1 MLIDILKGFF
11 IGISA
16 SIPLGPI
23 AIMVIQKS
31 LSGGH
36 KAGFITGLGACLV
49 DTLFAVIAIF
59 AWAYAQIFIKEYQEW
74 ILLIGGVAL
83 ILIGL
88 NMTFS
93 NPFRKVKSSASSGI
107 SIKDFIQAV
116 IMGITNPGA
125 IVVIFTLFAFFGI
138 NVDNMGSDRWVVAP
152 IILSVAAGAA
162 FYWFVVSWG
171 LSKFRKKINLR
182 TILWINRIT
191 GAIVVIIG
199 IALLGEG
206 IYQLV
211 FQNIIR

>member
-1 MLIDILKGFF
+1 MIIDILKGFF
-11 IGISA
+11 VGVCA
-16 SIPLGPI
+16 SLPLGPI

-31 LSGGH
+31 LSVGH
-36 KAGFITGLGACLV
+36 RAGFITGLGACLV
-49 DTLFAVIAIF
+49 DTFYAAIAIF
-59 AWAYAQIFIKEYQEW
+59 AWAYAQRFINTYQEW
-74 ILLIGGVAL
+74 IFLIAGIAL

-93 NPFRKVKSSASSGI
+93 NPFKRVRSSSKSGI

-138 NVDNMGSDRWVVAP
+138 RAGSSGHWAIAP

-162 FYWFVVSWG
+162 VYWFSISWL
-171 LSKFRKKINLR
+171 LSRFRKKINLR
-182 TILWINRIT
+182 SILWINRVT

-199 IALLGEG
+199 IALLFEG
-206 IYQLV
+206 IYQVV
-211 FQNIIR
+211 FQNLLH